1 MRYASKAKVR
11 ECIEAIRKFAN
22 DPQDALDALSV
33 LHLAAPLVEIYSFPK
48 GTRIDDND
56 FSRITKAIMEN
67 RVGGIVVYIESD
79 EATIRE
85 YDTARGER
93 APYLS
98 CGAVSP
104 RVVARLETAEERG
117 LRERLEA
124 KEQAAKAEEA
134 AKTRSAIEQIA
145 QFFKKNQA
153 YRVMAELMLPKR
165 LHPAWK
171 RVLAEFAGKE

>member
-11 ECIEAIRKFAN
+11 ECIEAIRKFKSEC
-22 DPQDALDALSV
+22 LT
-33 LHLAAPLVEIYSFPK
+33 LAPDKEVDIYSFPK
-48 GTRIDDND
+48 GTRLEDED
-56 FSRITKAIMEN
+56 FSRIAKAIIVN
-67 RVGGIVVYIESD
+67 RVEGVVVFVQSD
-79 EATIRE
+79 EATISE

-104 RVVARLETAEERG
+104 RVVARLETEEERA

-124 KEQAAKAEEA
+124 KERKAIAEEA

-145 QFFKKNQA
+145 RYLKKNQA
-153 YRVMAELMLPKR
+153 VKTAIELLLPKR

-171 RVLAEFAGKE
+171 RVLNEFGQ

>member
-1 MRYASKAKVR
+1 MRYASKAKVK
-11 ECIEAIRKFAN
+11 ECIEAIRKFKREC
-22 DPQDALDALSV
+22 LS
-33 LHLAAPLVEIYSFPK
+33 LGPGSEHLIYSFPK
-48 GTRIDDND
+48 GTRIDDDD
-56 FSRITKAIMEN
+56 FSNVSKAIVEN
-67 RVGGIVVYIESD
+67 RIVGIVVYVQSD
-79 EATIRE
+79 DATIRE

-104 RVVARLETAEERG
+104 RVVARLETEEERT

-124 KEQAAKAEEA
+124 KEEA

-153 YRVMAELMLPKR
+153 YRVMVELLLPKR

-171 RVLAEFAGKE
+171 RVLNEFGQKPQQKKEKESKNEK

>member
-1 MRYASKAKVR
+1 MRYASKAKVK
-11 ECIEAIRKFAN
+11 ECIEAIRNFAKE
-22 DPQDALDALSV
+22 PRDAFSV
-33 LHLAAPLVEIYSFPK
+33 LYTATPSIEIYSFPK
-48 GTRIDDND
+48 GTRLDDEN
-56 FSRITKAIMEN
+56 FSRIAKAITDN
-67 RVGGIVVYIESD
+67 RVGGIVVYIVSD
-79 EATIRE
+79 EATIRG

-104 RVVARLETAEERG
+104 RVVARLETEEERA
-117 LRERLEA
+117 LRERMEA
-124 KEQAAKAEEA
+124 KDLAAKADEA

-153 YRVMAELMLPKR
+153 YRVMVELMLPNR

-171 RVLAEFAGKE
+171 RVLNEFGQ